1 MPSVMGP
8 IALTNPFMINETV
21 PLYNIEIWTL
31 RNQTPIAH
39 PFHIHN
45 VPFYILDINGIAPP
59 PELSGPKDVILVPG
73 GNGVVRFITR
83 FEDFSNDSIPYMYH
97 CHMLSHEDDGMMGQ
111 FLVKKK
117 ETIEPP
123 APVDSNL
130 LYVYPN
136 PTAGII
142 QFSDH
147 PLLKSDYQLEIF
159 DASGRLMRREKKI
172 NGNRSADLSSFAAGI
187 YWIRLNVGS
196 DSRVLKLLK
205 Y

>member
-1 MPSVMGP
+1 
-8 IALTNPFMINETV
+8 MINETV

-59 PELSGPKDVILVPG
+59 PELFGPKDVILVPG

-123 APVDSNL
+123 APVDYNL
-130 LYVYPN
+130 LHVYPN

-142 QFSDH
+142 QFSDY

-159 DASGRLMRREKKI
+159 DASGRLMRREK
-172 NGNRSADLSSFAAGI
+172 RSMAIGVQICPHLPQVFIG
-187 YWIRLNVGS
+187 
-196 DSRVLKLLK
+196 
-205 Y
+205 